1 MPKLLQ
7 INVTANWGS
16 TGRIAEG
23 IGECAI
29 NDGWESWIAYGR
41 GNPLS
46 KSHLIPIGTVFD
58 MYLHGIQTRLLD
70 NHGLASKF
78 VTKSFINQVKQLKPD
93 VIHLHNIHGYYINYE
108 LLFDFL
114 KEWGGPVIWTLHDCW
129 PFTGHCAHYTYSKCD
144 FWQTHCHNCPQLG
157 NYPASILIDRS
168 IRNFD
173 DKRNAFFGLKNLFL
187 TPVSNWLEGE
197 LKKSF
202 LKDYPTT
209 VIHNGIDIIN
219 FRPTPVIKKEKKHI
233 LGVASVWDTRKG
245 LNEFKILRK
254 QLPLDYKITLIGLS
268 PKQIHALPDGINGVE
283 RTNSISELA
292 EWYSK
297 ATVFVNPTLED
308 TFPTTNLE
316 ALACGTPV
324 ITYCTGGS
332 PEAID
337 NNTGI
342 VVPYHDTYSLGN
354 AIKYVCD
361 EKPFNSYDCRHRA
374 ENLFDQK
381 KAFTEYIN
389 LYHSILS

>member
-1 MPKLLQ
+1 M
-7 INVTANWGS
+7 
-16 TGRIAEG
+16 
-23 IGECAI
+23 
-29 NDGWESWIAYGR
+29 
-41 GNPLS
+41 
-46 KSHLIPIGTVFD
+46 
-58 MYLHGIQTRLLD
+58 
-70 NHGLASKF
+70 
-78 VTKSFINQVKQLKPD
+78 
-93 VIHLHNIHGYYINYE
+93 
-108 LLFDFL
+108 
-114 KEWGGPVIWTLHDCW
+114 
-129 PFTGHCAHYTYSKCD
+129 
-144 FWQTHCHNCPQLG
+144 
-157 NYPASILIDRS
+157 IDRS

-219 FRPTPVIKKEKKHI
+219 FRPTPVIRKEKKHI

-254 QLPLDYKITLIGLS
+254 QLPLDYQITLIGLS

-283 RTNSISELA
+283 RTNSILELA

-324 ITYCTGGS
+324 ITYRTGGS

-337 NNTGI
+337 SNTGI
-342 VVPYHDTYSLGN
+342 VVPYHDTHSLGN